1 MILKEYFSVDSTIIY
16 GIESDTAANI
26 TLLCYF
32 KYIHFKNFEKLPH
45 IVLTNV
51 SDFNSFFNNFKKE
64 VLIIK
69 EKDQTNTIIR
79 FEIFLNQLKNIIL
92 IKTIVIE
99 NTNQSQTYYIMTMKK
114 NNQITIR
121 LDPLT
126 DPKNKTDAVK
136 ISLIN
141 IAKQYKKLIQ
151 LSP

>member
-1 MILKEYFSVDSTIIY
+1 
-16 GIESDTAANI
+16 
-26 TLLCYF
+26 
-32 KYIHFKNFEKLPH
+32 LPH

-51 SDFNSFFNNFKKE
+51 SDFNSFYNNFKKE

-69 EKDQTNTIIR
+69 NEKDQTNTIIR
-79 FEIFLNQLKNIIL
+79 FEEIFSNQLKNIIL

-99 NTNQSQTYYIMTMKK
+99 NTNQPQTYYIMAMKK

-136 ISLIN
+136 ISLAN
-141 IAKQYKKLIQ
+141 IAKQYKKIDPAISIGKTNLEQ
-151 LSP
+151 YLL

>member
-1 MILKEYFSVDSTIIY
+1 
-16 GIESDTAANI
+16 
-26 TLLCYF
+26 
-32 KYIHFKNFEKLPH
+32 LPH

-51 SDFNSFFNNFKKE
+51 SDFNSFYNKFKKE

-69 EKDQTNTIIR
+69 NEKDQTNTIIR
-79 FEIFLNQLKNIIL
+79 FEEIFSNQLKNIIL

-99 NTNQSQTYYIMTMKK
+99 NTNQPQTYYIMAINK

-136 ISLIN
+136 ISLAN
-141 IAKQYKKLIQ
+141 IAKQYKKIDPAISIGKTNLEQ
-151 LSP
+151 YLL

>member
-1 MILKEYFSVDSTIIY
+1 M
-16 GIESDTAANI
+16 
-26 TLLCYF
+26 
-32 KYIHFKNFEKLPH
+32 PH

-51 SDFNSFFNNFKKE
+51 SDFNSFYNNFKKE

-69 EKDQTNTIIR
+69 NEKDQTNTIIR
-79 FEIFLNQLKNIIL
+79 FEEIFSNQLKNIML

-99 NTNQSQTYYIMTMKK
+99 NTNQPQTYYIMAMKK

-136 ISLIN
+136 ISLAN
-141 IAKQYKKLIQ
+141 IAKQYKKIDPAISIGKTNLEQ
-151 LSP
+151 YLL

>member
-1 MILKEYFSVDSTIIY
+1 M
-16 GIESDTAANI
+16 
-26 TLLCYF
+26 
-32 KYIHFKNFEKLPH
+32 PH

-51 SDFNSFFNNFKKE
+51 SDFNSFYNNLKKE

-69 EKDQTNTIIR
+69 NEKAQTNTIIR
-79 FEIFLNQLKNIIL
+79 FEEIFSNQLKNIIL

-99 NTNQSQTYYIMTMKK
+99 NTNQPQTYYIMAMKK

-136 ISLIN
+136 ISLAN
-141 IAKQYKKLIQ
+141 IAKQYKKN
-151 LSP
+151 